1 MAISFSRP
9 DPSSPAAVGSAQ
21 FNIAKRGYD
30 QGEVRDFLRMLSAEL
45 ARLQERER
53 FLESEMR
60 AMQTRGLS
68 DPGVLDEATVT
79 TLLGEETARVLSVA
93 REAAQQMRMRGAET
107 AERLVREATSEVARL
122 REEAEIEIE
131 RRLSDALD
139 DSESEIELAKQQGRE
154 MINEAREYKEKMLTA
169 LARRRELA
177 KQQIEQLVRD
187 RDRLMSA
194 FERARLAANDV
205 MGDLTEFDEAAGD
218 LNQAIPYGVV
228 DESLHNVVLF
238 DREKFEDDTLDNLRP
253 DVARSPDF
261 ESVYPVEESSVTK
274 NNKELTF
281 TAEESFLTAPV
292 ETQIET
298 QIKTQIKFDAL
309 QESVAPEPEVKS
321 EIKPVIELEA
331 TPEKKPEVKPEIKPQ
346 LKPELKS
353 ADKRETKPEPD
364 EGHRANVIQLFG
376 RTSRRLHP
384 STDEPSSEVPEVKP
398 DVNPVAQ
405 TLDTTSKSEQIPAAE
420 KIEPVEPETAKPAAL
435 TAKVISPK
443 KSNVDDLF
451 AKLRQAS
458 ASSVA
463 SSVKQIA
470 PVQKKIAESD
480 KATTTANSTS
490 VLTKP
495 DPKIFSK
502 RDEALNPIIEALT
515 KKLKRVLA
523 DEENSLLNY
532 LQNKKAQVALETV
545 LPSFDSQVQSFVEAT
560 NKDLIEAA
568 MAGAQS
574 LSKSL
579 KADLRKKISNTAV
592 MQVMSKKLADAI
604 VLPLR
609 TRIQKCVEKSAGDT
623 SEMSNLIRTVYRE
636 WKMQQ
641 IDKLVSDIARLAYS
655 RGAYLV
661 LDAGTKVCWM
671 VDPNGPACADAEDNS
686 LAGTIALGENFPTGH
701 EHPVVHAGCR
711 CLVVPTQR

>member
-1 MAISFSRP
+1 MAITFSRP
-9 DPSSPAAVGSAQ
+9 DPSSPGAVGSAQ
-21 FNIAKRGYD
+21 FNIARRGYE
-30 QGEVRDFLRMLSAEL
+30 QGEVRDFLRMVSAEL

-122 REEAEIEIE
+122 REEAEIENE
-131 RRLSDALD
+131 RRRTDALD

-154 MINEAREYKEKMLTA
+154 MINEAREYKERVLTQ

-218 LNQAIPYGVV
+218 LRQAIPEGVV
-228 DESLHNVVLF
+228 DQTLHNVVLF
-238 DREKFEDDTLDNLRP
+238 DREKFEDDTLDNVRP
-253 DVARSPDF
+253 EVAKSPDF
-261 ESVYPVEESSVTK
+261 ESSQHIEQISFTT
-274 NNKELTF
+274 NDKELTF
-281 TAEESFLTAPV
+281 TAEESFLTSSTELQV
-292 ETQIET
+292 ES
-298 QIKTQIKFDAL
+298 DLL
-309 QESVAPEPEVKS
+309 QELAVTKPEVMQEVMQEVEPEFK
-321 EIKPVIELEA
+321 LEVQL
-331 TPEKKPEVKPEIKPQ
+331 EVKPEP
-346 LKPELKS
+346 LPETKPEM
-353 ADKRETKPEPD
+353 KREIKPEPD

-384 STDEPSSEVPEVKP
+384 STDVPPSQVSEVPEVVP
-398 DVNPVAQ
+398 EVEPATQ
-405 TLDTTSKSEQIPAAE
+405 ALDTNAKSEQ
-420 KIEPVEPETAKPAAL
+420 KTAVLA
-435 TAKVISPK
+435 PK
-443 KSNVDDLF
+443 KPNVDDLF
-451 AKLRQAS
+451 AKLREAG

-463 SSVKQIA
+463 SSIKQVE
-470 PVQKKIAESD
+470 PVQKKVVKSD
-480 KATTTANSTS
+480 VSNPTTSTTSKTNQTPVS
-490 VLTKP
+490 VKP
-495 DPKIFSK
+495 DLQIFNK
-502 RDEALNPIIEALT
+502 RDEALNPIVEALS

-523 DEENSLLNY
+523 DEENSVLNF

-579 KADLRKKISNTAV
+579 KADLRKKISNTSV

-671 VDPNGPACADAEDNS
+671 VDPNGPACSDAEDNS
-686 LAGTIALGENFPTGH
+686 LAGAIALGENFPTGH
-701 EHPVVHAGCR
+701 EHPVVHSGCR
-711 CLVVPTQR
+711 CLVVPSQR

>member
-1 MAISFSRP
+1 MAITFSRP
-9 DPSSPAAVGSAQ
+9 DPSSPGAVGSAQ
-21 FNIAKRGYD
+21 FNIARRGYD
-30 QGEVRDFLRMLSAEL
+30 QGEVRDFLRMVSAEL

-122 REEAEIEIE
+122 REEAEIENE
-131 RRLSDALD
+131 RRRSDALD

-154 MINEAREYKEKMLTA
+154 MINEARAYKEKMLTE

-218 LNQAIPYGVV
+218 LRQAIPEGVV
-228 DESLHNVVLF
+228 DQTLHNVVLF

-253 DVARSPDF
+253 EVLKSPDF
-261 ESVYPVEESSVTK
+261 ESAQQIEQISLTT
-274 NNKELTF
+274 NDKELTF
-281 TAEESFLTAPV
+281 TAEEPFLTSSA
-292 ETQIET
+292 ESQGES
-298 QIKTQIKFDAL
+298 DLL
-309 QESVAPEPEVKS
+309 QEPAVTKLEVMPEVEPEFK
-321 EIKPVIELEA
+321 LEVQL
-331 TPEKKPEVKPEIKPQ
+331 EVKPEALPEIK
-346 LKPELKS
+346 LNV
-353 ADKRETKPEPD
+353 KPEPD

-384 STDEPSSEVPEVKP
+384 STDAPPSEVAEIPEVNP
-398 DVNPVAQ
+398 EVNPAAKAH
-405 TLDTTSKSEQIPAAE
+405 DTDTKSEQ
-420 KIEPVEPETAKPAAL
+420 KPAVLA
-435 TAKVISPK
+435 PK

-451 AKLRQAS
+451 AKLREAG

-463 SSVKQIA
+463 SSIKQVEPVPKKVVKRDVSNTTASTASTTNQA
-470 PVQKKIAESD
+470 PVSA
-480 KATTTANSTS
+480 
-490 VLTKP
+490 KP
-495 DPKIFSK
+495 DPQIFTK
-502 RDEALNPIIEALT
+502 RDEALAPIVEALS

-523 DEENSLLNY
+523 DEENSVLNY

-579 KADLRKKISNTAV
+579 KADLRKKISNTTV

-609 TRIQKCVEKSAGDT
+609 TRIQKCAEKSAGDA
-623 SEMSNLIRTVYRE
+623 SEMSSLIRTVYRE

-671 VDPNGPACADAEDNS
+671 VDPNGPACSDAEDNS
-686 LAGTIALGENFPTGH
+686 LAGAIALGENFPTGH
-701 EHPVVHAGCR
+701 EHPVVHSGCR
-711 CLVVPTQR
+711 CLVVPSQR

>member
-1 MAISFSRP
+1 
-9 DPSSPAAVGSAQ
+9 
-21 FNIAKRGYD
+21 
-30 QGEVRDFLRMLSAEL
+30 
-45 ARLQERER
+45 
-53 FLESEMR
+53 
-60 AMQTRGLS
+60 
-68 DPGVLDEATVT
+68 
-79 TLLGEETARVLSVA
+79 
-93 REAAQQMRMRGAET
+93 MRGAET

-122 REEAEIEIE
+122 REESEIENE
-131 RRLSDALD
+131 RRRSDALD

-154 MINEAREYKEKMLTA
+154 MINEARAYKEKMLTE

-218 LNQAIPYGVV
+218 LRQAIPEGVV
-228 DESLHNVVLF
+228 DQTLHNVVLF

-253 DVARSPDF
+253 EVSKSPDF
-261 ESVYPVEESSVTK
+261 EPSQHIEQISFTTSD
-274 NNKELTF
+274 KELTF
-281 TAEESFLTAPV
+281 TAEEPFLTSSA
-292 ETQIET
+292 ESQGES
-298 QIKTQIKFDAL
+298 DLL
-309 QESVAPEPEVKS
+309 QEPAVTKLEVMPEV
-321 EIKPVIELEA
+321 E
-331 TPEKKPEVKPEIKPQ
+331 PEIKLEVQ
-346 LKPELKS
+346 PEVEVEVEVEIKAEALPEIKLNV
-353 ADKRETKPEPD
+353 KPEPD

-384 STDEPSSEVPEVKP
+384 STDAPPSEVAEIPEVEPEVKP
-398 DVNPVAQ
+398 EVIDTVQA
-405 TLDTTSKSEQIPAAE
+405 LDTNTKSEPKRAVLA
-420 KIEPVEPETAKPAAL
+420 
-435 TAKVISPK
+435 PK

-451 AKLRQAS
+451 AKLREAG

-463 SSVKQIA
+463 SSIKQVEPVPKKVVKRDASNTTASTASTASTTNQA
-470 PVQKKIAESD
+470 PVSA
-480 KATTTANSTS
+480 
-490 VLTKP
+490 KP
-495 DPKIFSK
+495 DPQIFTK
-502 RDEALNPIIEALT
+502 RDEALAPTVEALS

-523 DEENSLLNY
+523 DEENSVLNY

-545 LPSFDSQVQSFVEAT
+545 LPSFDSQVQSFVEST
-560 NKDLIEAA
+560 SKDLIEAA

-579 KADLRKKISNTAV
+579 KADLRKKISNTTV

-623 SEMSNLIRTVYRE
+623 TEMSSLIRTVYRE

-671 VDPNGPACADAEDNS
+671 VDPNGPACSDAEDNS

-701 EHPVVHAGCR
+701 EHPVVHSGCR

>member
-1 MAISFSRP
+1 MAITFSRP
-9 DPSSPAAVGSAQ
+9 DPSSPGAVGSAQ
-21 FNIAKRGYD
+21 FNIARRGYD
-30 QGEVRDFLRMLSAEL
+30 QGEVRDFLRMVSAEL

-93 REAAQQMRMRGAET
+93 REAAQQMRMRAAET

-122 REEAEIEIE
+122 REEAEIENE
-131 RRLSDALD
+131 RRRSDALD

-154 MINEAREYKEKMLTA
+154 MINEARAYKEKMLTE

-218 LNQAIPYGVV
+218 LKQAIPEGVV

-253 DVARSPDF
+253 EVAKFSDF
-261 ESVYPVEESSVTK
+261 ESAQQIEQISLTT
-274 NNKELTF
+274 NDKELTF
-281 TAEESFLTAPV
+281 AAEEPFLTSSADL
-292 ETQIET
+292 ET
-298 QIKTQIKFDAL
+298 
-309 QESVAPEPEVKS
+309 ESLVEPEVM
-321 EIKPVIELEA
+321 
-331 TPEKKPEVKPEIKPQ
+331 PEVEPEIKLEVQ
-346 LKPELKS
+346 PEVEIEIKAEALPEIKLNV
-353 ADKRETKPEPD
+353 KPEPD

-384 STDEPSSEVPEVKP
+384 STDAPPSEVPDVKP
-398 DVNPVAQ
+398 EVIDTVQA
-405 TLDTTSKSEQIPAAE
+405 LDTNTKSEQ
-420 KIEPVEPETAKPAAL
+420 KPAVLA
-435 TAKVISPK
+435 PK

-451 AKLRQAS
+451 AKLREAG

-463 SSVKQIA
+463 SSIKQA
-470 PVQKKIAESD
+470 EPVQKKVVKSD
-480 KATTTANSTS
+480 PSNTTASTASTTSQTPVS
-490 VLTKP
+490 VKP
-495 DPKIFSK
+495 DPQIFTK
-502 RDEALNPIIEALT
+502 RDEVLAPIVEALS
-515 KKLKRVLA
+515 KKFKRVLA
-523 DEENSLLNY
+523 DEENSVLNY

-560 NKDLIEAA
+560 SKDLIEAA

-579 KADLRKKISNTAV
+579 KADLRKKISNTTV

-623 SEMSNLIRTVYRE
+623 TEMSSLIRTVYRE

-671 VDPNGPACADAEDNS
+671 VDPNGPACSDAEDNS

-701 EHPVVHAGCR
+701 EHPVVHSGCR

>member
-1 MAISFSRP
+1 MAITFSRP
-9 DPSSPAAVGSAQ
+9 DPSSPGAVGSAQ
-21 FNIAKRGYD
+21 FNIARRGYD
-30 QGEVRDFLRMLSAEL
+30 QGEVRDFLRMVSAEL

-79 TLLGEETARVLSVA
+79 MLLGEETARVLSVA

-122 REEAEIEIE
+122 REEAEIENE
-131 RRLSDALD
+131 RRRSDALD

-154 MINEAREYKEKMLTA
+154 MINEARAYKEKMLTE

-218 LNQAIPYGVV
+218 LRQAIPEGVV
-228 DESLHNVVLF
+228 DQTLHNVVLF

-253 DVARSPDF
+253 EVSKSPDF
-261 ESVYPVEESSVTK
+261 EPSQHIEQVSFTTSD
-274 NNKELTF
+274 KELTF
-281 TAEESFLTAPV
+281 TAEEPFLTSST
-292 ETQIET
+292 ESQGES
-298 QIKTQIKFDAL
+298 DLL
-309 QESVAPEPEVKS
+309 QEPAVTKPEVMSEVEPEFK
-321 EIKPVIELEA
+321 LEVQL
-331 TPEKKPEVKPEIKPQ
+331 EVKPEPLPEIKPEIK
-346 LKPELKS
+346 LEV
-353 ADKRETKPEPD
+353 KPEPD

-384 STDEPSSEVPEVKP
+384 STDAPPSEVAEIPEV
-398 DVNPVAQ
+398 NPAAKAH
-405 TLDTTSKSEQIPAAE
+405 DTDTKSEQ
-420 KIEPVEPETAKPAAL
+420 KPAVLA
-435 TAKVISPK
+435 PK

-451 AKLRQAS
+451 AKLREAG

-463 SSVKQIA
+463 SSIKQVEPVPKKVVKRDVSNTTASTASTTNQA
-470 PVQKKIAESD
+470 PVSA
-480 KATTTANSTS
+480 
-490 VLTKP
+490 KP
-495 DPKIFSK
+495 DPQIFTK
-502 RDEALNPIIEALT
+502 RDEALAPIVEALS

-523 DEENSLLNY
+523 DEENSVLNY

-579 KADLRKKISNTAV
+579 KADLRKKISNTTV

-609 TRIQKCVEKSAGDT
+609 TRIQKCAEKSAGDA
-623 SEMSNLIRTVYRE
+623 SEMSSLIRTVYRE

-671 VDPNGPACADAEDNS
+671 VDPNGPACSDAEDNS
-686 LAGTIALGENFPTGH
+686 LAGAIALGENFPTGH
-701 EHPVVHAGCR
+701 EHPVVHSGCR
-711 CLVVPTQR
+711 CLVVPSQR